1 MHRAC
6 AAGDNVADHP
16 ARLTMTAAHPSASRA
31 RWGPL
36 FAAWLLALV
45 ATLAVLFVGEVMG
58 QVPCNLCWFQRAFM
72 FPLAIVLGV
81 ACLRQDAAAWAYALP
96 LALGGLAVAG
106 FHSLLVAGLIPERI
120 TPCSQGVP
128 CSGADMTILGA
139 LPLPVLSL
147 ATFAAIAVLLFF
159 SRPKTTP

>member
-1 MHRAC
+1 
-6 AAGDNVADHP
+6 
-16 ARLTMTAAHPSASRA
+16 MTAPPPTATRA

-36 FAAWLLALV
+36 FAAWLLALF
-45 ATLAVLFVGEVMG
+45 ATLTVLFVGEVMG

-128 CSGADMTILGA
+128 CSGADMTILGG
-139 LPLPVLSL
+139 LPLPVLAL
-147 ATFAAIAVLLFF
+147 ATFAAIAVLLLV